1 MGTPPPLHSSRPV
14 LDVVLT
20 VILPTFIVAAV
31 GSALQR
37 WRALDVG
44 AIGALVMYLLSP
56 ALVLNG
62 LLTTDLPA
70 EISLKVV
77 AAAVLTLAF
86 VLIVSFALSAGAR
99 QPRSMQSGYTLA
111 TGFPNAGAMG
121 IPISFLAFGDDGLAV
136 AIIIFVVQGTL
147 SWPVGTFIAARGR
160 SRGLAP
166 LYSALKVP
174 TPYAVPAAL
183 LIRMTGWNLPVAVD
197 RPIEMLAGAAMPVM
211 LVVLGFQLS
220 RGIDWQRWRSLM
232 SSGVLRLTVSALIAY
247 LVTVALGLDGVAQ
260 QTVIVVAA
268 MPTAVLT
275 TILATEFDAEPR
287 FVSSAVVLSTLASIG
302 TLTVLITLLQNWLG

>member
-1 MGTPPPLHSSRPV
+1 M
-14 LDVVLT
+14 LDVFLT
-20 VILPTFIVAAV
+20 VILPTFIVAAI
-31 GSALQR
+31 GAGLQR
-37 WRALDVG
+37 WRTLDVG
-44 AIGALVMYLLSP
+44 AIGAVVMYLLSP

-70 EISLKVV
+70 AISLRVV
-77 AAAVLTLAF
+77 AAALLTWAP

-99 QPRSMQSGYTLA
+99 HPRSLQSGYTLA
-111 TGFPNAGAMG
+111 TGFPNAGNMG

-136 AIIIFVVQGTL
+136 AVIIFVVQGTL

-174 TPYAVPAAL
+174 TLYAVPVAL
-183 LIRMTGWNLPVAVD
+183 LIRMSGWNMPLAIG
-197 RPIEMLAGAAMPVM
+197 RPIEMLADATIPVM
-211 LVVLGFQLS
+211 LIVLGFQLS
-220 RGIDWQRWRSLM
+220 QGIEWRRWRSLI
-232 SSGVLRLTVSALIAY
+232 SSSTIRLTASALIAY
-247 LVTVALGLDGVAQ
+247 LVTVVLGLDGVVQ

-287 FVSSAVVLSTLASIG
+287 FVSSAVVVSTFASIG